1 MEHPAP
7 GRYRRYDGALCELIC
22 VARHSASG
30 EELAVYRV
38 YEGEDAKGV
47 AQACPLSWW
56 QGRTQLDGRRV
67 KRFVP
72 LEEAGGME
80 DEPPACPPI
89 DAPSLEDAREI
100 LARVFGFS
108 DFRPGQAEVISACLA
123 GRDVLGVMPTGA
135 GKSLCYQ
142 IPALALGG
150 VTLVVS
156 PLISLMKDQ
165 VGALRQLGVSAAF
178 INSSLSEQQIA
189 RALDNAAQGLYKL
202 IYIAPERL
210 LTPRF
215 ERLCAQTEISLV
227 AIDEAHCISQWGQ
240 DFRPSY
246 LDIPRFLAALPR
258 RLRVSAFT
266 ATATD
271 KVREDIV
278 DLLGLKDPYR
288 LVTGFD
294 RPNLYYSVLRVS
306 DKRGAL
312 MQLMRTYSGMSGI
325 IYCATRKT
333 VEEVHQALL
342 SQGINAGK
350 YHAGMDEEERRRSQD
365 AFSMDETP
373 VMVATNAFG
382 MGIDKSNVRY
392 VIHYNLPKDPE
403 SYYQE
408 AGRAG
413 RDGERADCVL
423 LYSPQDLVTQR
434 FFIEHLG
441 EEAGLDLRA
450 RETLKKA
457 ARQRLDAMKR
467 YASCARCL
475 RASLLE
481 YFGESAPERCGH
493 CAVCDGL
500 TRQVDASEAAKLVL
514 QLVKEM
520 RVHYGA
526 GTLIDILRGSK
537 NEGILS
543 RGLNKTPLYGSL
555 RSLSRA
561 SVDEM
566 IEHMVEEG
574 ALIRSQGEYPVLDA
588 GPRAEKLERDEMRIL
603 ISQQQEKTRRQK
615 SRDSEKASGEGSLL
629 SALKR
634 TRMLLARQRGVPPYM
649 IFSDATLSHMA
660 KTRPHTAQEFLAVHG
675 VGEVKCR
682 AYAPMFID
690 CIKDWE
696 AGAK

>member
-7 GRYRRYDGALCELIC
+7 GRYRRFDGALCELIC
-22 VARHSASG
+22 VARHSDTG
-30 EELAVYRV
+30 EELAVYRALDGGLA
-38 YEGEDAKGV
+38 EAG
-47 AQACPLSWW
+47 AQACPLAWW
-56 QGRTQLDGRRV
+56 MGETESDGRRV
-67 KRFVP
+67 RRFAP
-72 LEEAGGME
+72 LDGEAEVCCPPEEA
-80 DEPPACPPI
+80 PA
-89 DAPSLEDAREI
+89 LERAKEI
-100 LARVFGFS
+100 LSRVFGYS
-108 DFRPGQAEVISACLA
+108 DFRPGQAEVINACLS

-142 IPALALGG
+142 IPALALNG

-178 INSSLSEQQIA
+178 INSSLSEQQIS
-189 RALDNAAQGLYKL
+189 RALDNAAQGQYKL

-258 RLRVSAFT
+258 RPRVSAFT

-271 KVREDIV
+271 KVRGDIEM
-278 DLLGLKDPYR
+278 LLGLRDPFR

-294 RPNLYYSVLRVS
+294 RPNLYYSVLRAS
-306 DKRGAL
+306 DKPGAL
-312 MQLMRTYSGMSGI
+312 AQLMRTYSGMSGI

-333 VEEVHQALL
+333 VEEVYEALL
-342 SQGINAGK
+342 AQGVNAGK

-365 AFSMDETP
+365 AFSMDEVP

-441 EEAGLDLRA
+441 EEAGLDFRA

-467 YASCARCL
+467 YASCAKCL

-481 YFGESAPERCGH
+481 YFGESAPERCGR

-500 TRQVDASEAAKLVL
+500 TRQVDATEAAQLVL
-514 QLVKEM
+514 RLVKEL
-520 RVHYGA
+520 RPSYGA

-537 NEGILS
+537 SEGILS
-543 RGLNKTPLYGSL
+543 RGLNRNPLYGALGSL
-555 RSLSRA
+555 NRA
-561 SVDEM
+561 SVDE
-566 IEHMVEEG
+566 IIDHMTEEG
-574 ALIRSQGEYPVLDA
+574 ALIRSNGDYPVLSA
-588 GPRAEKLERDEMRIL
+588 GPNAGKLESGEMRIL
-603 ISQQQEKTRRQK
+603 VSQQETKARRAKARAAIK
-615 SRDSEKASGEGSLL
+615 SGAESGLL
-629 SALKR
+629 NALKR
-634 TRMLLARQRGVPPYM
+634 TRMQIARQKGVPPYM

-660 KTRPHTAQEFLAVHG
+660 GVRPHTAQEFLSVHG
-675 VGEVKCR
+675 VGEAKCR
-682 AYAPMFID
+682 AYASAFIG
-690 CIKDWE
+690 CINDWE